1 MSDDNSDATPIKP
14 AVPRDLD
21 YEQARLDYS
30 IIETLLGHTQAT
42 QDLVALMAQALDEDT
57 KNALTNTPQWEAYL
71 ESRRA
76 MKRAEENLEKFTEA
90 MKEFT
95 EPEG

>member
-1 MSDDNSDATPIKP
+1 MSDESVTVGASGG
-14 AVPRDLD
+14 APRDLD
-21 YEQARLDYS
+21 FSQARLAYS

-42 QDLVALMAQALDEDT
+42 QDLIALMAQTLNEDT

-76 MKRAEENLEKFTEA
+76 LKRAETHLE
-90 MKEFT
+90 EFT
-95 EPEG
+95 AVMKDLAGDE

>member
-1 MSDDNSDATPIKP
+1 MADEQSINAN
-14 AVPRDLD
+14 AAPRDLD
-21 YEQARLDYS
+21 ASQARLAYS
-30 IIETLLGHTQAT
+30 IIEILLGHTQAT

-76 MKRAEENLEKFTEA
+76 MKRAETDLEKFTEA
-90 MKEFT
+90 MKALAGDE
-95 EPEG
+95 